1 MNGELEV
8 LVPKGGMPPQG
19 NIVIALMTKAWNYF
33 GIFMLMN
40 QQKEK
45 WVTIQAEATDPSKF
59 PRRIVFLLQSRGKE
73 DYVWNP

>member
-1 MNGELEV
+1 
-8 LVPKGGMPPQG
+8 
-19 NIVIALMTKAWNYF
+19 
-33 GIFMLMN
+33 MLMN